1 MAEQVAVSVWRQ
13 RSGRHADDQRH
24 NRGMNGHRQAAQ
36 MQRAVPVARGEHGR
50 RLGSAP
56 QLGGLGLPRGR
67 AGA

>member
-1 MAEQVAVSVWRQ
+1 
-13 RSGRHADDQRH
+13 
-24 NRGMNGHRQAAQ
+24 MNGHRQAAQ

-50 RLGSAP
+50 HLGSAP